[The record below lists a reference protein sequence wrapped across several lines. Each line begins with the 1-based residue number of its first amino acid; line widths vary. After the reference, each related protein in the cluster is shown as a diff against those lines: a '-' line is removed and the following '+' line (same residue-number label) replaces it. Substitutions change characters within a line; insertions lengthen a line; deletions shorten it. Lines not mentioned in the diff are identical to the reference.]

1 MNDFV
6 ERSVRSIR
14 LVRSVRSVKSIRSIK
29 DLAKCIIHMQAIL
42 IHIGRKQSHML
53 VWLGTSCLMQQW
65 MVIQEKLIIN
75 GMV

>member
-53 VWLGTSCLMQQW
+53 V
-65 MVIQEKLIIN
+65 
-75 GMV
+75 